1 MGIIIVWLN
10 KIELQK
16 VSNVEK
22 DTDTKE
28 SYIKS

>member
-16 VSNVEK
+16 VSNVAK

-28 SYIKS
+28 LYIKS